1 MSEQLRGDRSRGLDL
16 DAHAG
21 HLED

>member
-1 MSEQLRGDRSRGLDL
+1 MSEQLRGDGSRGLDL

-21 HLED
+21 HLKD